1 MKHFGGY
8 LRSRLG
14 TIILCVCLFGVFAAA
29 DLLFEVETI
38 VLCTRLFWERC
49 CFLLWVRWI
58 T

>member
-29 DLLFEVETI
+29 DLLF
-38 VLCTRLFWERC
+38 
-49 CFLLWVRWI
+49 
-58 T
+58 